1 MALEKGTE
9 EWMFWSDLFQLCK
22 KYWDVKADDEYW
34 DELINE
40 SHKLY
45 AKYKTAFALRMIFS
59 FIDTQEEKLRELR
72 SK

>member
-9 EWMFWSDLFQLCK
+9 EWMFMSEFFQFCK
-22 KYWDVKADDEYW
+22 KFWDVKTDDEYW

-45 AKYKTAFALRMIFS
+45 AKYKTTFAMHLLLG
-59 FIDTQEEKLRELR
+59 FIDTQEDKFREL
-72 SK
+72 KNK

>member
-22 KYWDVKADDEYW
+22 KYWDVKADDEYFVKLVS
-34 DELINE
+34 EAY
-40 SHKLY
+40 KLY
-45 AKYKTAFALRMIFS
+45 NKYKTTFALRMIFS
-59 FIDTQEEKLRELR
+59 FIDTQEEKLKELK

>member
-22 KYWDVKADDEYW
+22 KYWDVREDDEYFA
-34 DELINE
+34 ELVSE
-40 SHKLY
+40 GHKLY
-45 AKYKTAFALRMIFS
+45 DKYKTEFALRMIFS